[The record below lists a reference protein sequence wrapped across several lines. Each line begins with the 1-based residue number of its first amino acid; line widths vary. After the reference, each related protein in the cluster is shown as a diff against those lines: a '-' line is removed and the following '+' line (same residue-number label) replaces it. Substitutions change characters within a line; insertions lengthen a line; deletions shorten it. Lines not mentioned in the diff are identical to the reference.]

1 MTARSRRSLR
11 IAVALL
17 LGAAFAAG
25 ARSGLAGEEDDLQR
39 EIDTQRV
46 SVADLER
53 LDELKATTDEIAQL
67 RSWLDE
73 AWNLR
78 SKHEYDQVR
87 EVLERTRK
95 QADLIRA
102 KITASKLRAQA
113 AAREAS
119 LAEVRAR
126 IARTKKALGDTVKKK
141 KSLETKDK
149 GAGPVGDK
157 AGAPAG
163 DNLSAPVSEKTKA
176 PAGDKPMP
184 AGGEKVGGP

>member
-11 IAVALL
+11 ILVAAAMC
-17 LGAAFAAG
+17 AAFAAG
-25 ARSGLAGEEDDLQR
+25 PRAVLAGEEDDLQR
-39 EIDTQRV
+39 EIDNQRV

-53 LDELKATTDEIAQL
+53 LDELKATGDEITQL

-73 AWNLR
+73 AWSLR

-113 AAREAS
+113 ATRENA
-119 LAEVRAR
+119 LADVRAK
-126 IARTKKALGDTVKKK
+126 IARNKKALADTMKKK
-141 KSLETKDK
+141 KALEGTEK
-149 GAGPVGDK
+149 VGDK
-157 AGAPAG
+157 GSTP
-163 DNLSAPVSEKTKA
+163 
-176 PAGDKPMP
+176 
-184 AGGEKVGGP
+184 